1 MDTTGTSNNF
11 AKQGQNLADKTADK
25 VQSGIHGA
33 KEAGNQVAD
42 ALSSK
47 VEDARS
53 STGPAIA
60 RATDQAQSVSKKTLD
75 TVSAAT
81 EKARATMADV
91 GDSVTAYVMDSPIK
105 ALLISAAV
113 GAVIGALATS
123 LSRRD

>member
-33 KEAGNQVAD
+33 KDAGNQVAEV
-42 ALSSK
+42 LSSK

-60 RATDQAQSVSKKTLD
+60 RATDQAPSVSKKTLD

-91 GDSVTAYVMDSPIK
+91 GDSLTAYVTDSPIK

>member
-1 MDTTGTSNNF
+1 MDTTGSSNNF
-11 AKQGQNLADKTADK
+11 AKQGQNLADKAADK

-33 KEAGNQVAD
+33 KEASNQVAD
-42 ALSSK
+42 TLSSK